1 MPNSFLNDPIYHDSE
16 VINQDVT
23 KILNKKQAFHRVP
36 DDQWQDYLMQY
47 ANHLTNFNNDLD
59 DEEDPPTRE
68 EFYGVITRCLTLHSE
83 ECETAKEVVTEF
95 FGFLEDVCN
104 QIFEDSNQDLIGLQ
118 DGSSGAKPL
127 PDSFMKLFPIVN
139 KERNLKENN
148 NA

>member
-1 MPNSFLNDPIYHDSE
+1 MTMPNSFLNDPIYHDSE

-83 ECETAKEVVTEF
+83 ECETAEEVVTEF
-95 FGFLEDVCN
+95 FGFLEDN
-104 QIFEDSNQDLIGLQ
+104 LI
-118 DGSSGAKPL
+118 D
-127 PDSFMKLFPIVN
+127 
-139 KERNLKENN
+139 LKENN